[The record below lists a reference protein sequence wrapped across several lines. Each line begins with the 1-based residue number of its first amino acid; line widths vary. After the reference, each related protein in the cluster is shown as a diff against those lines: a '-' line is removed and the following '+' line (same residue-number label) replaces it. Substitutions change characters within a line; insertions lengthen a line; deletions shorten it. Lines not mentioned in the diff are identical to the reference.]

1 MDKEKEGLITS
12 VPDALTE
19 AAKINIADAKEIVS
33 SAVLNLSFADPL
45 DIVLRAPARSG
56 RFVRQWRW
64 PARCR

>member
-19 AAKINIADAKEIVS
+19 AAKINIADAKEMVS

-45 DIVLRAPARSG
+45 DRVLRAPARSG
-56 RFVRQWRW
+56 RCARQWRW